1 MLPFQI
7 NIVIDFISF
16 WFSLS
21 KSVIFFSEMLTSLV
35 CLYLLNKCFRN
46 LEIILRFFIFASKKN
61 PGK

>member
-21 KSVIFFSEMLTSLV
+21 KSVIFSV
-35 CLYLLNKCFRN
+35 KC
-46 LEIILRFFIFASKKN
+46 
-61 PGK
+61 